1 MGRNTDIRE
10 SVEAELSYDPLV
22 DAKDITVENLGG
34 DVTLVGTVRSYPQ
47 YLEAAEAAWRVAGVT
62 NVHNHLQVAL
72 PPGDHQDDA
81 TLTTAANDA
90 LAGNVTVPEGI
101 EATARNGN
109 LTLTGMVKYGSQRTE
124 AEKAVRE
131 LTGVRNIKDEIEVAF
146 AVDPA
151 DVSELVKQALDR
163 SALVPD
169 DSDVVVST
177 SESKVTLTGHVRT
190 RAERNAVV
198 GAAWMGYGVMDV
210 VDKLEV
216 TG

>member
-1 MGRNTDIRE
+1 VGKNTDIRE
-10 SVEAELSYDPLV
+10 AVEAELSYGPLV
-22 DAKDITVENLGG
+22 DATDITVNNING
-34 DVTLVGTVRSYPQ
+34 DVALDGTVATYPQ

-62 NVHNHLQVAL
+62 NVHNHLKVVL
-72 PPGDHQDDA
+72 PPGDVRDDA
-81 TLTTAANDA
+81 MLTTAVNDA
-90 LAGNVTVPEGI
+90 LAANVTVPESI

-109 LTLTGMVKYGSQRTE
+109 LTLTGTVNYGSKRAA

-131 LTGVRNIKDEIEVAF
+131 LTGVRNVKDEIEVAF

-151 DVSELVKQALDR
+151 DVSQLIKQALDR

-177 SESKVTLTGHVRT
+177 SESRVTLTGHVRT

-210 VDKLEV
+210 VDELEV

>member
-1 MGRNTDIRE
+1 MGKDTEIRE
-10 SVEAELSYDPLV
+10 AVEAELGEDPLV
-22 DAKDITVENLGG
+22 DVTDITVKNING
-34 DVTLVGTVRSYPQ
+34 DVALDGTVANYPQ

-131 LTGVRNIKDEIEVAF
+131 LTGVRNVKDEIEVAF

>member
-1 MGRNTDIRE
+1 MDKDTDIRE
-10 SVEAELSYDPLV
+10 AVEAELSYDPLV
-22 DAKDITVENLGG
+22 DAEDITVGNLGG
-34 DVTLVGTVRSYPQ
+34 DVALGGTVANYPQ

-62 NVHNHLQVAL
+62 NVHNHLEVVL
-72 PPGDHQDDA
+72 PPGDVRDDA
-81 TLTTAANDA
+81 MLTTAVNDA
-90 LAGNVTVPEGI
+90 LAANVTVPEGI
-101 EATARNGN
+101 EATAKNGN
-109 LTLTGMVKYGSQRTE
+109 LTLTGMVNYGSQRTA

-131 LTGVRNIKDEIEVAF
+131 LTGVRSVKDEIEVAF

-151 DVSELVKQALDR
+151 DVSQLVKQALDR

-169 DSDVVVST
+169 DSDVVVRT

-210 VDKLEV
+210 VDELEV

>member
-1 MGRNTDIRE
+1 LRKNTDIRE
-10 SVEAELSYDPLV
+10 AVAAELGYDSLV
-22 DAKDITVENLGG
+22 DAKDITVENLNG
-34 DVTLVGTVRSYPQ
+34 DVVLGGTVANYPQ

-62 NVHNHLQVAL
+62 NVHNHLEVVL
-72 PPGDHQDDA
+72 PPGDVRDDA
-81 TLTTAANDA
+81 MLTTAANDA
-90 LAGNVTVPEGI
+90 LAANVTVPEGV

-109 LTLTGMVKYGSQRTE
+109 LTLTGTVNYGSQRAA

-131 LTGVRNIKDEIEVAF
+131 LTGVRNIKEEIEVAF

-151 DVSELVKQALDR
+151 DVSQLVKQALHR

-177 SESKVTLTGHVRT
+177 RESRVALTGHVRT

-210 VDKLEV
+210 VDELEV